1 MRPINRM
8 SEGRRKTTTSYLPS
22 SRIKRKGIQGQVS
35 SSFLTVPEGKGV
47 YRVQSGS
54 VSSERKS
61 LPRLLVKKG
70 RE

>member
-1 MRPINRM
+1 MNKECLQESLRV
-8 SEGRRKTTTSYLPS
+8 K
-22 SRIKRKGIQGQVS
+22 
-35 SSFLTVPEGKGV
+35 EGKGV

-70 RE
+70 IGIEEKGQ